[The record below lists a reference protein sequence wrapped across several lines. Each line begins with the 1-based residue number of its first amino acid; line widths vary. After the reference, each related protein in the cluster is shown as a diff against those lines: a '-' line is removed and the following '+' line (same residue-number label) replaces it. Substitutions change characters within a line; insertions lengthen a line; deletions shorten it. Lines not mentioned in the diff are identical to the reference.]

1 MHDVC
6 DGDNQYYLPGCF
18 RSEMETKLVGCILVL
33 ALLQSVPSSPAP
45 SQAIESCF
53 TNKTPAFNAA
63 LVILG
68 AIWVYRDTNLT
79 GSPMLN
85 EVRELKEYP
94 SRAVT
99 ALSKLDNGNRLI
111 DRCRSFLEHFNNV
124 LADPG
129 KLALHM
135 SRAILGVSLVDK
147 LNADTEGP
155 TPSLP
160 SLAINHEGLQAADFD
175 FSPFGMELGEFMM
188 DDDLV
193 AMIDRQGLSG
203 SGYD

>member
-1 MHDVC
+1 
-6 DGDNQYYLPGCF
+6 
-18 RSEMETKLVGCILVL
+18 METELAGCILVL
-33 ALLQSVPSSPAP
+33 SLLQSVASYAP
-45 SQAIESCF
+45 FPPIVIRF
-53 TNKTPAFNAA
+53 TNTISAFNAA

-68 AIWVYRDTNLT
+68 AVWVYRDTTLT
-79 GSPMLN
+79 GSSMLN
-85 EVRELKEYP
+85 EARELKEYP
-94 SRAVT
+94 SRAVA

-129 KLALHM
+129 KFTLH
-135 SRAILGVSLVDK
+135 AFHTIIGIVVVDK
-147 LNADTEGP
+147 FCSDTEGP

-160 SLAINHEGLQAADFD
+160 SLAINREELQAADFD

-188 DDDLV
+188 EDDLV
-193 AMIDRQGLSG
+193 AMIGRQGSSG